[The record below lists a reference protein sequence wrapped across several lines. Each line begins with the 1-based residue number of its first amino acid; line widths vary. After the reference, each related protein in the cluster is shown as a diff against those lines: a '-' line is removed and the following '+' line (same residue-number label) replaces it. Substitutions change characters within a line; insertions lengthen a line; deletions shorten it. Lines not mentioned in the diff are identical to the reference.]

1 MARKHIRF
9 TALLL
14 SAALLLT
21 GCGGAA
27 KTSEPTAAEPT
38 EASVVETEEEVTEP
52 LHSSPE
58 EALAKMSLD
67 QKLHQMFIIT
77 PEALTGFNQVTQCG
91 EASKLAMSEHPVG
104 GLIYFSP
111 NLQDSAQ
118 TKAMLTD
125 TQHFMRATT
134 GVGIFLAVDEEGGSV
149 ARVASNLRTTRLE
162 KMSAYGER
170 ASSEEAYTVGQTL
183 GKDIRQFG
191 FNLDFAPVA
200 DVKISDTN
208 ELGDRIFSDD
218 PEVVSKMVTGVVRG
232 LQDTG
237 VAATLKHF
245 PGLGAEDGNAHT
257 DEKIVIDRSLDELRE
272 TEFVPFQAGIKA
284 GSDFVMVS
292 HQIVTGVGDDLPACL
307 SKAVCTD
314 LLRGELGFE
323 GVIVTD
329 SMQMNTIAGSYSSS
343 EAAVMAV
350 QAGVD
355 MLMIPEDFE
364 SALQGL
370 KDAVASGEISE
381 SRIDESVLRILQ
393 EKEKLGL
400 LD

>member
-9 TALLL
+9 ASLLL
-14 SAALLLT
+14 SSVLLLT
-21 GCGGAA
+21 GCGSAST
-27 KTSEPTAAEPT
+27 TSEPVAVAPT
-38 EASVVETEEEVTEP
+38 EEAIETTEEEATEP
-52 LHSSPE
+52 LHASPE
-58 EALAKMSLD
+58 EALAKMTLD

-111 NLQDSAQ
+111 NLQDAAQ
-118 TKAMLTD
+118 TKTMLTD
-125 TQHFMRATT
+125 TQHFVRATT
-134 GVGIFLAVDEEGGSV
+134 GVGIFLSVDEEGGSV

-162 KMSAYGER
+162 KMKAYGER
-170 ASSEEAYTVGQTL
+170 ASAEEAYTIGQTL
-183 GKDIRQFG
+183 GNDIRQFG

-200 DVKISDTN
+200 DVDLSDTN
-208 ELGDRIFSDD
+208 ELGDRVFSDD
-218 PEVVSKMVTGVVRG
+218 PEVVAKMVTGVVQG

-245 PGLGAEDGNAHT
+245 PGLGAEDGNAHD

-272 TEFVPFQAGIKA
+272 TEFVPFKAGIKA

-329 SMQMNTIAGSYSSS
+329 SMQMNTISGTYSSS

-355 MLMIPEDFE
+355 MILIPADFE
-364 SALQGL
+364 SALNGL
-370 KDAVASGEISE
+370 RNAVENGEISE
-381 SRIDESVLRILQ
+381 ARIDESVLRILR

>member
-1 MARKHIRF
+1 MARKRIRF
-9 TALLL
+9 MSLFL
-14 SAALLLT
+14 SAALMLT
-21 GCGGAA
+21 GCGSASKKG
-27 KTSEPTAAEPT
+27 EPVAVAPTT
-38 EASVVETEEEVTEP
+38 EAATEEVEEETGIA
-52 LHSSPE
+52 HASPE
-58 EALAKMSLD
+58 EVLAKMTLD

-104 GLIYFSP
+104 GLIYFAP
-111 NLQDSAQ
+111 NLQDQAQ
-118 TKAMLTD
+118 TRSMLTD
-125 TQHFMRATT
+125 TQHYMRATT
-134 GVGIFLAVDEEGGSV
+134 GVGMFLSVDEEGGTV
-149 ARVASNLRTTRLE
+149 ARVASTLRTTRME

-170 ASSEEAYTVGQTL
+170 ASAEEAFSVGETI
-183 GKDIRQFG
+183 GNDIHQFG

-200 DVKISDTN
+200 DVDISETN

-218 PEVVSKMVTGVVRG
+218 PEVVAKMVTGVVQG
-232 LQDTG
+232 LQSTG

-257 DEKIVIDRSLDELRE
+257 DEKIVIDRSLDEMRE
-272 TEFVPFQAGIKA
+272 CDFVPFKAGIKA

-323 GVIVTD
+323 GVIITD
-329 SMQMNTIAGSYSSS
+329 SMQMNTIAGTYSSS

-355 MLMIPEDFE
+355 VILIPADFE
-364 SALQGL
+364 SALSGL
-370 KDAVASGEISE
+370 RQAVNSGEISE
-381 SRIDESVLRILQ
+381 ARIDESVLRILR